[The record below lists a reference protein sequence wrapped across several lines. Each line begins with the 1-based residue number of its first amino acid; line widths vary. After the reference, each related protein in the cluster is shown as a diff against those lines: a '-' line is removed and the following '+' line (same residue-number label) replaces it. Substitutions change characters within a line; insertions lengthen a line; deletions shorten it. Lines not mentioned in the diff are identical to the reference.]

1 MEVELK
7 IGDEVTWNS
16 QFGLV
21 TGKIIK
27 KHTEDFEFMGRKRR
41 ASEENPQY
49 EVQSFKTGKT
59 AAHKPSALKKSRG
72 SA

>member
-1 MEVELK
+1 MDAEFK

-27 KHTEDFEFMGRKRR
+27 KHTQDFDFMGRKRR
-41 ASEENPQY
+41 ASNDHPQY

-59 AAHKPSALKKSRG
+59 AAHHPSALKKSRG

>member
-1 MEVELK
+1 MELELK

-27 KHTEDFEFMGRKRR
+27 KHTEDFEFMGRKRL

-49 EVQSFKTGKT
+49 EVQSFKTGKQQHT
-59 AAHKPSALKKSRG
+59 NPRH
-72 SA
+72 